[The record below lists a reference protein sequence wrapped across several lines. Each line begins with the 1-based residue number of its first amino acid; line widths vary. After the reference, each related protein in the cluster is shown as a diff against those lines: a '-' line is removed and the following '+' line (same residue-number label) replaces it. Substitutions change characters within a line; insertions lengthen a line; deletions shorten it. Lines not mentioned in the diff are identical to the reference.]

1 MKYLKLYKKFFED
14 GGDAGG
20 VQSGSGDAGG
30 GVAYADASISGM
42 GPVVSAQP
50 GLLPGTTGTV
60 GSGDVGRTF
69 KKEKRKKGKP
79 SEVSDLRDLDKADTV
94 NIKESYKIVDDEVIK
109 DCLLELY
116 DDGFELLNLG
126 NYSRKHQFDKDEDE
140 VGEFI
145 DKRLDIS
152 LSKNLNGLWSGTL
165 TIKSKFDKNGI
176 SNTDI
181 LTLRPRG
188 KKLSNIEQQ
197 YLDTCENIS
206 DKLINL
212 LDYENGSFT
221 IEFLPRKEVTY
232 NTPVRVQNSTKIYTN
247 LKIHFNLSKIKV
259 VE

>member
-14 GGDAGG
+14 GGDGG
-20 VQSGSGDAGG
+20 GATSGSGGAGG

-79 SEVSDLRDLDKADTV
+79 SEVSDLRDLDKVDTV
-94 NIKESYKIVDDEVIK
+94 NIKESSDIDSDIIT
-109 DCLLELY
+109 DCLIELY
-116 DDGFELLNLG
+116 DDGFVLLQLD
-126 NYSRKHQFDKDEDE
+126 NYSRNHQFDKDDE

-145 DKRLDIS
+145 DKRLDIT
-152 LSKNLNGLWSGTL
+152 LSKSLYDLYSGTL

-181 LTLRPRG
+181 TTLRPRG
-188 KKLSNIEQQ
+188 KNLSNIEQQ
-197 YLDTCENIS
+197 YLDTCEDIS
-206 DKLINL
+206 NKLVNL

-232 NTPVRVQNSTKIYTN
+232 NTPIIRGQNSTKIYTN
-247 LKIHFNLSKIKV
+247 LKIHFNLSKIKLV
-259 VE
+259 K

>member
-14 GGDAGG
+14 GDGGG
-20 VQSGSGDAGG
+20 VATSGSGDTGG

-79 SEVSDLRDLDKADTV
+79 SEVSDLRDLGSADTV
-94 NIKESYKIVDDEVIK
+94 NIKESSDVDEYTIK
-109 DCLLELY
+109 DCLIELY
-116 DDGFELLNLG
+116 DDGFELLQLDS
-126 NYSRKHQFDKDEDE
+126 YSRNHQFDKDGDE

-152 LSKNLNGLWSGTL
+152 LSKNINDIYTGTL
-165 TIKSKFDKNGI
+165 TIKSKFDKNGV

-188 KKLSNIEQQ
+188 KKLSDVEQQ
-197 YLDTCENIS
+197 YLDTCEDIS
-206 DKLINL
+206 NKLVNL
-212 LDYENGSFT
+212 LDYENGDFT
-221 IEFLPRKEVTY
+221 IEFLPRKEITY
-232 NTPVRVQNSTKIYTN
+232 NNPIVRGQNITTIYTN
-247 LKIHFNLSKIKV
+247 LKIHFNLSKVKVIK
-259 VE
+259 